1 MLRQY
6 RRRTLIL
13 ASCLALWSTILA
25 PSVVAVTQSLPQPLP
40 APAALAPLV
49 HPGRPGEGVWSP
61 QGRRVD
67 GHPAIYTTL
76 VRPPHNPG
84 VEAGVAWIDPRLLR
98 AQLYSGSLSP
108 GGLFWKRTAPISRS
122 AAKSLVAAFNGGFLL
137 KDSHGGYFS
146 EGHMVAPLRTGAA
159 SLVIYRDGSW
169 KVGQWGRDVTMTPSV
184 VAVRQNLT
192 LLVDHG
198 APVAGLVTTDVSTWG
213 LALNNVIDTPRSAL
227 GETANGAFVY
237 VEGPMDIV
245 DLAAILVRAGAVRA
259 MVLDMNPLWPV
270 FATYT
275 PGSPTGYAVPAN
287 GKDLTPSMYQ
297 QPNRFFEPQY
307 ARDFI
312 TLSAR

>member
-1 MLRQY
+1 M
-6 RRRTLIL
+6 
-13 ASCLALWSTILA
+13 
-25 PSVVAVTQSLPQPLP
+25 
-40 APAALAPLV
+40 
-49 HPGRPGEGVWSP
+49 WSP
-61 QGRRVD
+61 QGRRVT
-67 GHPAIYTTL
+67 GHAAIYTTMM
-76 VRPPHNPG
+76 RPPHNPG
-84 VEAGVAWIDPRLLR
+84 VEAGVAWIDPCLLR

-108 GGLFWKRTAPISRS
+108 GGLFWKRTALISRS
-122 AAKSLVAAFNGGFLL
+122 AAQTLVAAFNGGFLL
-137 KDSHGGYFS
+137 KDSHGGYLS
-146 EGHMVAPLRTGAA
+146 EGHLVAPLRSGAA

-169 KVGQWGRDVTMTPSV
+169 QVGQWGRDVSMTPSV

-198 APVAGLVTTDVSTWG
+198 RPVPGLVTTDVATWG
-213 LALNNVIDTPRSAL
+213 VSLNNIIDTPRSAL

-245 DLAAILVRAGAVRA
+245 DLAALLVRAGAVRA

-275 PGSPTGYAVPAN
+275 PASPTGYAVPAN
-287 GKDLTPSMYQ
+287 GKDLTPLMYQ